1 MNIGNITGKMT
12 GMIGKAKLALKIK
25 SPEILLGAGIIFVVG
40 GTVMACRATGKAKD
54 VLEAR
59 HNEIAEINNR
69 ELNQI
74 NEMKDAASALGPTAL
89 PSEKVREIEKESRS
103 DKIVAN
109 VKCAWEL
116 TKLYAPAVILEAAGI
131 GCFIGSHTI
140 MQRRYTGAV
149 AAYEATNA
157 AYRKLKEKYEQDIKA
172 LPERSEGN
180 LSDEKAIADRVIKDG
195 EPPFDLD
202 RLGRYAFVFDSGCD
216 AWRNDYEYL
225 RWYAQAMEKQA
236 QAKFSRDGYYIL
248 NDVREAFGTFCPGK
262 NAEGLVIGWAKD
274 LGDTHVDFGLRF
286 TDGRAIWINP
296 NCEHNIMQSKLLQI
310 R

>member
-1 MNIGNITGKMT
+1 MSIGNIGSKMA
-12 GMIGKAKLALKIK
+12 GMIGKAKLAVKIK

-40 GTVMACRATGKAKD
+40 GTVMACRATKKAER
-54 VLEAR
+54 VLEE
-59 HNEIAEINNR
+59 HKEGIE
-69 ELNQI
+69 ELEENYEKSYDE
-74 NEMKDAASALGPTAL
+74 NVNKLGWDPKDLQ
-89 PSEKVREIEKESRS
+89 KELRS
-103 DKIVAN
+103 DKFVTH
-109 VKCAWEL
+109 VKCGWEL
-116 TKLYAPAVILEAAGI
+116 TKLYAPAVILECAGI

-157 AYRKLKEKYEQDIKA
+157 AYKKLKEKYEKDIRE

-180 LSDEKAIADRVIKDG
+180 LRDEKAIADKVIKDG

-202 RLGRYAFVFDSGCD
+202 RLGRYAFCFDAGCD
-216 AWRNDYEYL
+216 SWRNDEEYL
-225 RWYAQAMEKQA
+225 RWYPQAMQQQA
-236 QAKFSRDGYYIL
+236 EAKFQRDGYYIL

-274 LGDTHVDFGLRF
+274 LGDTHVDLGLVF
-286 TDGRAIWINP
+286 TDSRAVWINP
-296 NCEHNIMQSKLLQI
+296 NCEHNIMNSKLLQI